1 MSEWTE
7 ARIQAVLMQW
17 LLHDKHHEMVITN
30 STVLFPWEADL
41 ASATRAGYSHE
52 FEIKISV
59 ADFERDKEKKAKH
72 RSLAGLVSNYGQSI
86 PNYFWY
92 AVPEGMAVTVPDY
105 AGLVNVYLHHRTY
118 GVSTVKEAPRLHTTK
133 LGADKTATIA
143 RLLSFRLLS
152 QSWAWLQNEVKP

>member
-7 ARIQAVLMQW
+7 ARMQAVLMQW

-52 FEIKISV
+52 FEIKVSV
-59 ADFERDKEKKAKH
+59 SDFERDREKRMKH
-72 RSLAGLVSNYGQSI
+72 HTLQFPAARPHVTC

-92 AVPEGMAVTVPDY
+92 AVPEGMTVTVPEY
-105 AGLVNVYLHHRTY
+105 AGLVNVYLHRRTY
-118 GVSTVKEAPRLHTTK
+118 GVSTVKEAPRLHTAK
-133 LGADKTATIA
+133 LGSDKTATIA

-152 QSWAWLQNEVKP
+152 QSWAWLQKEVKP